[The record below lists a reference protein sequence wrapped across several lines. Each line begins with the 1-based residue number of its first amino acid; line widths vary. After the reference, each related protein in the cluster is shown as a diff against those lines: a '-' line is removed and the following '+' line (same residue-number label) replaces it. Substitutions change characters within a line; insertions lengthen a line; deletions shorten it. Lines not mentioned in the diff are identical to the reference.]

1 MKKRASIRDVA
12 KAAGVSIATVS
23 YVLKGIGKVSEPTI
37 KRVWD
42 VVNELNYTPNP
53 YFQKLIRK
61 EPAERE
67 RTRLLMRVS
76 YWPSLAP
83 VHDQVE
89 RELLFQFDKACRA
102 KNYLGTSYVYR
113 HEKGFQCS
121 QVVNGLIDG
130 ALLCT
135 SQLDVI
141 ESLKGRIPTVLVNV
155 EASEKELGLPIVVP
169 DYVAAYDE
177 LIKEIH
183 LHGICG
189 KASMIRGRV
198 SNYRK
203 NGRFAENKIDF
214 FRIAA
219 EKYGYPVLPE
229 HSIEFETSSD
239 EPGENDVAFIERIK
253 NMIRKEGV
261 RILVLNSLNFTLLYQ
276 NLLKAGLRFPEDAI
290 LIPGL
295 IADYSAPGVISAVP
309 DYAKLFEKSVEVLDS
324 YLNGTESEIRKFFV
338 PLKSID
344 YSGIFNLKNER
355 R

>member
-1 MKKRASIRDVA
+1 MKKQSTIRDVA
-12 KAAGVSIATVS
+12 QAAGVSIATVS
-23 YVLKGIGKVSEPTI
+23 NVLKGTGRVSEPTI
-37 KRVWD
+37 KRVWE

-83 VHDQVE
+83 VHDQIE
-89 RELLFQFDKACRA
+89 RELLFQFDKACRE

-130 ALLCT
+130 VLLCT
-135 SQLDVI
+135 SQLEVI

-155 EASEKELGLPIVVP
+155 EASEKEIGLPVVVP
-169 DYVAAYDE
+169 DLANTYENIFTQIHQRGIGGNAAV
-177 LIKEIH
+177 
-183 LHGICG
+183 
-189 KASMIRGRV
+189 IRGV
-198 SNYRK
+198 LSSCRK

-261 RILVLNSLNFTLLYQ
+261 RILAFNSLNSTLLHQ

-295 IADYSAPGVISAVP
+295 MSDYSAPGVIPVLP
-309 DYAKLFEKSVEVLDS
+309 DYAKLFEKSVEVLDA
-324 YLNGTESEIRKFFV
+324 YLSGMETEIKKFFV
-338 PLKSID
+338 PLKNID